1 MAHTAKLALVLRVG
15 LDAQTSRQ
23 DELPDR
29 GAETG
34 EEGVEWLSQNK
45 ITCQQQHLRYPKEQP
60 LRTRVRF
67 RCFPELRSTR
77 PTSPHHNK
85 HHNKHHTK
93 TPTLT

>member
-34 EEGVEWLSQNK
+34 EEGVEWL
-45 ITCQQQHLRYPKEQP
+45 
-60 LRTRVRF
+60 
-67 RCFPELRSTR
+67 FPDTV
-77 PTSPHHNK
+77 TY
-85 HHNKHHTK
+85 
-93 TPTLT
+93 